1 MRPPLVLVLVLLT
14 AAGCGFEGVASLP
27 LPVAADLGDRP
38 YPVTIQFADALDLVP
53 RSACKVDDVTVGEVT
68 GVELGRDWR
77 ADVVCQVRG
86 DVALPDR
93 TTAAIS
99 QTSLLGEKFVR
110 LVPAG
115 RGRLSGPIPV
125 ARTSTTAEV
134 EEVLSAA
141 SLLVDG
147 GGLDQVATLN
157 HELGDVL
164 DGRSARLKDLLRR
177 LGAFAAGL
185 DGSKRQIVRLIDEL
199 DDLTGT
205 LAAQRATIRTTATE
219 IGPAVTLLKDQRTD
233 LTAMLAALD
242 RLGRTAT
249 RVVER
254 SHADTLANLRHL
266 RELLLNLDRAR
277 DSVADGLATAITF
290 PFPGSASTMLR
301 GDYGNTDLTVDAS
314 PSTALRNLLGGAR

>member
-1 MRPPLVLVLVLLT
+1 MRGLLVLALLLAT
-14 AAGCGFEGVASLP
+14 LAGCGFEGVASLP
-27 LPVAADLGDRP
+27 LPGGADLGARP
-38 YPVTIQFADALDLVP
+38 YAVTIRFADALDLVP
-53 RSACKVDDVTVGEVT
+53 RSPCKVDDVTVGEVT
-68 GVELGRDWR
+68 GVELGDDWR

-93 TTAAIS
+93 TSAAIS
-99 QTSLLGEKFVR
+99 QTSLLGEKFVE
-110 LVPAG
+110 LLPAG
-115 RGRLSGPIPV
+115 GGRLNGPIPV

-147 GGLDQVATLN
+147 GGLDQLATVN
-157 HELGDVL
+157 RELADVL

-185 DGSKRQIVRLIDEL
+185 DGSRKQIVRLIDAL
-199 DDLTGT
+199 DGLTGT
-205 LAAQRATIRTTATE
+205 LAAQRATIRATATE
-219 IGPAVTLLKDQRTD
+219 IGPAVALLKGQRAG

-254 SHADTLANLRHL
+254 SQADALADLRHL

-277 DSVADGLATAITF
+277 DSVASGLATAITF
-290 PFPGSASTMLR
+290 PFPGSASSMLR
-301 GDYGNTDLTVDAS
+301 GDYANTDLTVDAS
-314 PSTALRNLLGGAR
+314 PGATLRNLLGGAR